1 MGNLSGLEQE
11 FLAEPKG
18 EGSLSIYV
26 THYDQNEYMG
36 YDLHPEDI
44 GAMYFDGIGV
54 PRWESLQANT
64 VEEQTALYWEKFN
77 ERMEN
82 YPLIG
87 RARDTDEKV
96 EYSADEVRKLLE
108 ECQTVASSSTDEK
121 AQRALQKVSIAANR
135 AAAKN
140 AGLELKPSSN
150 AGFLGGF

>member
-1 MGNLSGLEQE
+1 MSNLSDLEHE

-26 THYDQNEYMG
+26 THDDQNEYMG

-54 PRWESLQANT
+54 PRWESLKADT

-87 RARDTDEKV
+87 RTRDTDEKV
-96 EYSADEVRKLLE
+96 EYSADEVLKLLE
-108 ECQTVASSSTDEK
+108 ECQSVASSSTDEK

>member
-1 MGNLSGLEQE
+1 MSNLSDLEQE

-26 THYDQNEYMG
+26 THDDQNEYMG

-54 PRWESLQANT
+54 PRWESLKADT
-64 VEEQTALYWEKFN
+64 IEEQTALYWEKFN

-96 EYSADEVRKLLE
+96 EYSADEVLKLLE
-108 ECQTVASSSTDEK
+108 ECQSVASSSTDEK